1 MFMEI
6 LRIKWGVNFLPT
18 RWRRRFLLGGVL
30 YLLYALVILAFLTGV
45 AGKRVV
51 AAPVFAPYAAAPA
64 PEPVRVSLA
73 DRLSGSARPAYRTGG
88 TPPAAGLRLPDLEI
102 LEPYDLHTVGS
113 QDTEDLRLKFGTMI
127 WNAGAGPLET
137 RGAQNPETKRLEVYQ
152 YLYPQGGGEARRG
165 RRIGTF
171 DYNHRHGH
179 LHLQTFARY
188 QLWSLG
194 PRGEP
199 EEAVATNDK
208 VGFCLMDIE
217 PVDLER
223 RNAAPAPVYAGCR
236 ADVQGISV
244 GYGDEYV
251 AQLFEQDLDI
261 TDLPDGNYA
270 LVTTTNPNREI
281 VEAGYGNNTSAVMIA
296 LKGGALA
303 PYPLE
308 R

>member
-1 MFMEI
+1 
-6 LRIKWGVNFLPT
+6 VNIFSGN
-18 RWRRRFLLGGVL
+18 RRRRLLLGGAL
-30 YLLYALVILAFLTGV
+30 YLLYALIALAFLTGV

-51 AAPVFAPYAAAPA
+51 AAPVFSPYQASSPSEAVRTRLTRTLLP
-64 PEPVRVSLA
+64 PPVETAEAVQHE
-73 DRLSGSARPAYRTGG
+73 
-88 TPPAAGLRLPDLEI
+88 GLRLPDLQI
-102 LEPYDLHTVGS
+102 LDPYDIHTVGN
-113 QDTEDLRLKFGTMI
+113 QEAGDLRLKFGTMI

-137 RGAQNPETKRLEVYQ
+137 RGAQNPQTEQLEVYQ
-152 YLYPQGGGEARRG
+152 YLYPQGDGQVQRG

-199 EEAVATNDK
+199 EEPVATNDK

-217 PVDLER
+217 PVDVER

-236 ADVQGISV
+236 ADIQGISV

-251 AQLFEQDLDI
+251 AQLLEQDLDI

-270 LVTTTNPNREI
+270 LVTVANPDLEI
-281 VEAGYGNNTSAVMIA
+281 DEARYRNNTSVVMIA
-296 LKGGALA
+296 LEEGALV

-308 R
+308 L

>member
-1 MFMEI
+1 MNV
-6 LRIKWGVNFLPT
+6 LSGNRG
-18 RWRRRFLLGGVL
+18 RRLLLAGAL
-30 YLLYALVILAFLTGV
+30 YLLYALVTLAFLTGV
-45 AGKRVV
+45 VGKRVV
-51 AAPVFAPYAAAPA
+51 AAPVFSPYQASLPSAA
-64 PEPVRVSLA
+64 VKT
-73 DRLSGSARPAYRTGG
+73 RLTRALVASRANATG
-88 TPPAAGLRLPDLEI
+88 AAQPQGLRLPDLEI
-102 LEPYDLHTVGS
+102 LDPYDIHTVGS
-113 QDTEDLRLKFGTMI
+113 QETGDLRLKFGTMI

-208 VGFCLMDIE
+208 VGFCLMDIT
-217 PVDLER
+217 PVDQER
-223 RNAAPAPVYAGCR
+223 RNAASAPVYAGCR

-261 TDLPDGNYA
+261 TNLPDGNYA
-270 LVTTTNPNREI
+270 LVTTTNPDREI

-308 R
+308 L